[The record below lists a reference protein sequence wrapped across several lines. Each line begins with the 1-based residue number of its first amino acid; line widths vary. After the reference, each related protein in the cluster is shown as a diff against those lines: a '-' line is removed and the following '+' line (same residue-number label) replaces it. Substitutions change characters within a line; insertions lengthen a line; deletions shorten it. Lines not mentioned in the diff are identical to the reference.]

1 MEGIIPVEGII
12 PDLRDVL
19 EQTAEEPESPTK
31 FNSLNSMRELFDAV
45 DSNSKNS
52 LNKSWSKLN
61 KTDRLKLINNFIEDE
76 NDKKNIDKSILEK
89 LLHTSFKNGLLN
101 KQSVVDYDIKN
112 NIIKNIKI
120 LVYDD
125 KTNMY
130 NIKVENILKIQ
141 TKPKSKSNIE
151 KLLNKSKKNR

>member
-1 MEGIIPVEGII
+1 MEGSI

-19 EQTAEEPESPTK
+19 DPPIEETSSPTK
-31 FNSLNSMRELFDAV
+31 FNSIDSMKDLLDAV
-45 DSNSKNS
+45 DINTNNS

-61 KTDRLKLINNFIEDE
+61 KTDKLKLINNFIEVETNEKDV
-76 NDKKNIDKSILEK
+76 DKSKLEK

-101 KQSVVDYDIKN
+101 KQSVVEYDIKN

-120 LVYDD
+120 LKYDD
-125 KTNMY
+125 ETNTY
-130 NIKVENILKIQ
+130 EIKVENNMKVQ
-141 TKPKSKSNIE
+141 AKPKSKSNIE